1 MKTKLFLLGLV
12 IILMSSCIKH
22 KYIDIM
28 CTLYI
33 HTKDTI
39 TVDFPVRC
47 GDKNISF
54 KAIELSNDTV
64 IEVET
69 AKIYSWDWFD
79 QIKLY
84 MSRQTAHEEVWAL
97 FIDHDFLHDITL
109 NDSRL
114 PRGIFNCEDS
124 LKYHILDSLTNVYG
138 VTMPA
143 NQDVVTVPIASDK
156 YSWIYNK

>member
-1 MKTKLFLLGLV
+1 L
-12 IILMSSCIKH
+12 
-22 KYIDIM
+22 
-28 CTLYI
+28 
-33 HTKDTI
+33 
-39 TVDFPVRC
+39 
-47 GDKNISF
+47 
-54 KAIELSNDTV
+54 
-64 IEVET
+64 
-69 AKIYSWDWFD
+69 
-79 QIKLY
+79 
-84 MSRQTAHEEVWAL
+84 SRQTAHEEVWAL

-114 PRGIFNCEDS
+114 PRGVFNCEDS